1 MAKYWDWYEV
11 EFDRVSKGLNPERRA
26 EILQSLR
33 EHVDDAVRSIISEGK
48 NELQAEQ
55 EAIRQLGP
63 PSEVVRVERDH
74 PRSGWLPVWTTWLGL
89 AWCSAWA
96 IVGWRELTPYMALMG
111 AFVTPIA
118 IFISTLVGKKTKLW
132 AMGLACAVMTVVTVA
147 GFSLTWRNLKYVGGI
162 GYMPMLSYSHEM
174 EMVQARIKVLDGDTA
189 EVLALDEAFDKGVAS
204 GTARL
209 SSNGA
214 GIWRIR
220 TGRNST
226 SNFYSFENAKK
237 HWSRKAALDGIA
249 DERRELANID
259 AMVRDP
265 RSFQPKESFLEG
277 LPMMVTYGLAAYA
290 VLAMFHIFGLACV
303 RLPRAFRRA
312 RWWRALG

>member
-11 EFDRVSKGLNPERRA
+11 EFERVAGKLPTSRKA
-26 EILQSLR
+26 EIINSLR
-33 EHVDDAVRSIISEGK
+33 EHVDEAIRSTASEDK
-48 NELQAEQ
+48 SELEAEQ

-63 PSEVVRVERDH
+63 PSEVVRVERD
-74 PRSGWLPVWTTWLGL
+74 RSRGAWLPVWITWLGL
-89 AWCSAWA
+89 IWCSAWA
-96 IVGWRELTPYMALMG
+96 IVGWRELTPNMALIG
-111 AFVTPIA
+111 AIVTPLGVFFA
-118 IFISTLVGKKTKLW
+118 TLIGKRTKLW

-174 EMVQARIKVLDGDTA
+174 EMVQARIKVLDSETA
-189 EVLALDEAFDKGVAS
+189 EVLALDEAFAKGDVS
-204 GTARL
+204 GAAHL

-220 TGRNST
+220 TGRHST
-226 SNFYSFENAKK
+226 SNFYSFEDAKK
-237 HWSRKAALDGIA
+237 HWSRKAALGGI
-249 DERRELANID
+249 DEERRELVNVD
-259 AMVRDP
+259 AMVQDP
-265 RSFQPKESFLEG
+265 RSFRPTESFLEG
-277 LPMMVTYGLAAYA
+277 LPMMVSYGLAAYA